1 MYLIKLSN
9 NVFYTRISTP
19 AILQTSLGYPR
30 EIRLSLLT
38 KQRRLASKRNSQLSG
53 VIHTLYEQA
62 LTERIPYV
70 SFKMELDAQV
80 AKVRQQFSSN
90 LPNEDNPQ
98 SKCTVVSINN
108 EARTKVHPAPAPAPA
123 PAPEVSVAPSLA
135 DEQVLITELDNFIH
149 SKRLEKVTPLTLTQL
164 NQRCTNFL
172 DYLTKQNVSLSAKA
186 ANTYRDH
193 LIETGLSAKTV
204 KEYIA
209 ANKQFFDYC
218 ERIELIEKNVFKA
231 IKAPKTRGTKA
242 SQQRDRWQLKEIKR
256 LLSSSEFRKKDAQ
269 FQWTTKLQIYQ
280 GCRPSEVCQLTT
292 HNIQMIDGVA
302 CISISDSE
310 ADQRLKTTNAFR
322 IVPLHN
328 QLIKGGFL
336 EYVQERREQKQKQL
350 FNYKPHGENK
360 DWSFRYRTNLGK
372 LQTAIGMKPNARPTA
387 YSFRH
392 TFIDELK
399 IADIPEHVVAEIV
412 GHAHPNI
419 TYGRYGKQAQIQQL
433 HDAVNKFP
441 CLEVND
447 A

>member
-30 EIRLSLLT
+30 EIRLSLFT
-38 KQRRLASKRNSQLSG
+38 KYRRLATKRNAQLASA
-53 VIHTLYEQA
+53 IHTLHEQA
-62 LTERIPYV
+62 LAENIPYTD
-70 SFKMELDAQV
+70 FKISLSTKV
-80 AKVRQQFSSN
+80 AEIRQQFCSN
-90 LPNEDNPQ
+90 LPHVDNPQ
-98 SKCTVVSINN
+98 SKCTSMSI
-108 EARTKVHPAPAPAPA
+108 ETRAMPA
-123 PAPEVSVAPSLA
+123 PAPEESVNSR
-135 DEQVLITELDNFIH
+135 LIGAQELTTELNNFIR
-149 SKRLEKVTPLTLTQL
+149 SKRLEQVTPLTLTQL

-172 DYLTKQNVSLSAKA
+172 NYLAKQEICLSAKA

-193 LIETGLSAKTV
+193 LIEKGLSAKTV

-231 IKAPKTRGTKA
+231 IKAPKSRLAKA
-242 SQQRDRWQLKEIKR
+242 SQQRDRWQLKELKK
-256 LLSSSEFRKKDAQ
+256 LFSSSEYRKKDAQ
-269 FQWTTKLQIYQ
+269 FNWTTKIQLYH

-292 HNIQMIDGVA
+292 SDIQIIDGVP
-302 CISISDSE
+302 CITISDSE
-310 ADQRLKTTNAFR
+310 ADQRLKTSNALR

-328 QLIKGGFL
+328 QLINEGFL
-336 EYVQERREQKQKQL
+336 EYVQGRREQKQKQL
-350 FNYKPHGENK
+350 FDYKPHGDNK

-392 TFIDELK
+392 TFVDELK
-399 IADIPEHVVAEIV
+399 IADTPEHIVAEIV

-419 TYGRYGKQAQIQQL
+419 TYGRYGKEAKIQQL
-433 HDAVNKFP
+433 HEAVNAFP
-441 CLEVND
+441 VIEVKY

>member
-19 AILQTSLGYPR
+19 VMLQTSLGYPR

-38 KQRRLASKRNSQLSG
+38 KYRRLASKRNSQLSG

-62 LTERIPYV
+62 LTERIPYTN
-70 SFKMELDAQV
+70 FKMELDAKV
-80 AKVRQQFSSN
+80 AQIRQQFSSN
-90 LPNEDNPQ
+90 LPNVDNPQ

-108 EARTKVHPAPAPAPA
+108 EASINAQPA
-123 PAPEVSVAPSLA
+123 PAPEVGVNRNLA
-135 DEQVLITELDNFIH
+135 DRQVLITELGNFIH
-149 SKRLEKVTPLTLTQL
+149 SKRLEQVTPLTLTQL

-172 DYLTKQNVSLSAKA
+172 DYLAKQDICLSAKS

-193 LIETGLSAKTV
+193 LIEKGLSAKTV

-218 ERIELIEKNVFKA
+218 ERIELIEKNVFKT
-231 IKAPKTRGTKA
+231 IKAPKSRGTKA
-242 SQQRDRWQLKEIKR
+242 SQQRDRWQLKDIKR
-256 LLSSSEFRKKDAQ
+256 LFSSSEYRKKDAQ
-269 FQWTTKLQIYQ
+269 FNWTTKLQVYQ

-292 HNIQMIDGVA
+292 NDIQMIDGVP
-302 CISISDSE
+302 CITVSDSE
-310 ADQRLKTTNAFR
+310 ADQRLKTSNAFR
-322 IVPLHN
+322 TIPLHT
-328 QLIKGGFL
+328 QLIKEGFL
-336 EYVQERREQKQKQL
+336 EYVQGRREQKQKQL
-350 FNYKPHGENK
+350 FDYKPHGDNK

-372 LQTAIGMKPNARPTA
+372 LQATIGMKPNTRPTA

-399 IADIPEHVVAEIV
+399 IADTPEHIVAEIV

-419 TYGRYGKQAQIQQL
+419 TYGRYGKQAKIQQL
-433 HDAVNKFP
+433 HEAVNAFP
-441 CLEVND
+441 VIEVKY

>member
-19 AILQTSLGYPR
+19 AILQASLGYPR
-30 EIRLSLLT
+30 EIRLSLFT
-38 KQRRLASKRNSQLSG
+38 KYRRLATKRNAQLVSA
-53 VIHTLYEQA
+53 IHTLHEQA
-62 LTERIPYV
+62 LAENIPYTD
-70 SFKMELDAQV
+70 FKISLSTKV
-80 AKVRQQFSSN
+80 AEIRQQFCSN
-90 LPNEDNPQ
+90 LPHVDNPQ
-98 SKCTVVSINN
+98 SKCTSMSI
-108 EARTKVHPAPAPAPA
+108 ETRALSATAT
-123 PAPEVSVAPSLA
+123 EESVNSRLVGKQ
-135 DEQVLITELDNFIH
+135 ELTTELNNFIH
-149 SKRLEKVTPLTLTQL
+149 SKRLEQVTSLTLTQL

-186 ANTYRDH
+186 ASTYRDH
-193 LIETGLSAKTV
+193 LIEKGLSCKTV

-218 ERIELIEKNVFKA
+218 ERIELIEKNIFKA
-231 IKAPKTRGTKA
+231 IKAPKSRGTKA
-242 SQQRDRWQLKEIKR
+242 SQQRERWQLKDLNR
-256 LLSSSEFRKKDAQ
+256 LFASPEFRKKDTQ
-269 FQWTTKLQIYQ
+269 FQWTTKLQLYQ

-292 HNIQMIDGVA
+292 NDIQVIDGVS
-302 CISISDSE
+302 CITISDSDTE
-310 ADQRLKTTNAFR
+310 QRLKTSNAFR
-322 IVPLHN
+322 TIPLHN
-328 QLIKGGFL
+328 QLIKEGFL
-336 EYVQERREQKQKQL
+336 DYVQERREQKQKQL

>member
-30 EIRLSLLT
+30 EIRLSLFT
-38 KQRRLASKRNSQLSG
+38 KYRRLATKRNAQLASA
-53 VIHTLYEQA
+53 IHTLHEQA
-62 LTERIPYV
+62 LAENIPYTD
-70 SFKMELDAQV
+70 FKISLSTKV
-80 AKVRQQFSSN
+80 AEIRQQFCSN
-90 LPNEDNPQ
+90 LPHVDNPQ
-98 SKCTVVSINN
+98 SKCTSMSI
-108 EARTKVHPAPAPAPA
+108 ETRAMPAPAPAPA
-123 PAPEVSVAPSLA
+123 PAPEESVNSR
-135 DEQVLITELDNFIH
+135 LIGAQELTTELNNFIR
-149 SKRLEKVTPLTLTQL
+149 SKRLEQVTSLTLTQL

-172 DYLTKQNVSLSAKA
+172 NYLAKQEICLSAKA

-193 LIETGLSAKTV
+193 LIEKGLSAKTV

-231 IKAPKTRGTKA
+231 IKAPKSRGTKA
-242 SQQRDRWQLKEIKR
+242 SQQRDRWQLKDLKR
-256 LLSSSEFRKKDAQ
+256 LFSSSEFRKKDVQ
-269 FQWTTKLQIYQ
+269 FQWTTKVQVYQ

-292 HNIQMIDGVA
+292 NDIQVIDGVS
-302 CISISDSE
+302 CITISDSDTE
-310 ADQRLKTTNAFR
+310 QRLKTSNAVR
-322 IVPLHN
+322 TIPLHN
-328 QLIKGGFL
+328 QLIKEGFL
-336 EYVQERREQKQKQL
+336 DYVQERREQKQKQL
-350 FNYKPHGENK
+350 FDYKPHGENK

-372 LQTAIGMKPNARPTA
+372 LQTAMGMKPNARPTA

-399 IADIPEHVVAEIV
+399 IANTPEHIVAEIV

-419 TYGRYGKQAQIQQL
+419 TFGRYGKQAKIQQL
-433 HDAVNKFP
+433 NEAVNKFP
-441 CLEVND
+441 SVEVKY

>member
-30 EIRLSLLT
+30 EIRLSLFT
-38 KQRRLASKRNSQLSG
+38 KYRRLATKRNAQLASA
-53 VIHTLYEQA
+53 IHTLHEQA
-62 LTERIPYV
+62 LAENIPYTD
-70 SFKMELDAQV
+70 FKISLSTKV
-80 AKVRQQFSSN
+80 AEIRQQFCSN
-90 LPNEDNPQ
+90 LPHVDNPQ
-98 SKCTVVSINN
+98 SKCTSMSI
-108 EARTKVHPAPAPAPA
+108 ETRAMPAPAPAPA
-123 PAPEVSVAPSLA
+123 PAPEESVNSR
-135 DEQVLITELDNFIH
+135 LIGAQELTTELNNFIR
-149 SKRLEKVTPLTLTQL
+149 SKRLEQVTPLTLTQL

-172 DYLTKQNVSLSAKA
+172 SYLAKQEICLSAKA

-193 LIETGLSAKTV
+193 LIEKGLSAKTV

-231 IKAPKTRGTKA
+231 IKAPKSRVAKA
-242 SQQRDRWQLKEIKR
+242 SQQRDRWQLKELKK
-256 LLSSSEFRKKDAQ
+256 LFSSSEYRKKEVQ
-269 FQWTTKLQIYQ
+269 FNWTTKIQLYH

-292 HNIQMIDGVA
+292 SDIQIIEGVP
-302 CISISDSE
+302 CITISDSE
-310 ADQRLKTTNAFR
+310 ADQRLKTSNALR

-328 QLIKGGFL
+328 QLINEGFL
-336 EYVQERREQKQKQL
+336 EYVQGRREQKQKQL
-350 FNYKPHGENK
+350 FDYKPHGDNK

-399 IADIPEHVVAEIV
+399 IADIPEHIVAEIV

-419 TYGRYGKQAQIQQL
+419 TFGRYGKQAKIHQL
-433 HDAVNKFP
+433 HEAVNKFP
-441 CLEVND
+441 AVEVKY

>member
-30 EIRLSLLT
+30 EIRLSLFT
-38 KQRRLASKRNSQLSG
+38 KYRRLATKRNAQLASA
-53 VIHTLYEQA
+53 IHTLHEQA
-62 LTERIPYV
+62 LAENIPYTD
-70 SFKMELDAQV
+70 FKISLSTKV
-80 AKVRQQFSSN
+80 AEIRQQFCSN
-90 LPNEDNPQ
+90 LPHVDNPQ
-98 SKCTVVSINN
+98 SKCTSMSI
-108 EARTKVHPAPAPAPA
+108 ETRAMPAPAPA
-123 PAPEVSVAPSLA
+123 PAPEESVNSR
-135 DEQVLITELDNFIH
+135 LIGAQELTTELNNFIR
-149 SKRLEKVTPLTLTQL
+149 SKRLEQVTPLTLTQL

-172 DYLTKQNVSLSAKA
+172 SYLAKQEICLSAKA

-193 LIETGLSAKTV
+193 LIEKGLSAKTV

-231 IKAPKTRGTKA
+231 IKAPKSRVAKA
-242 SQQRDRWQLKEIKR
+242 SQQRDRWQLKELKK
-256 LLSSSEFRKKDAQ
+256 LFSSSEYRKKDAQ
-269 FQWTTKLQIYQ
+269 FNWTTKIQLYH

-292 HNIQMIDGVA
+292 SDIQIIEGVP
-302 CISISDSE
+302 CITISDSE
-310 ADQRLKTTNAFR
+310 AEQRLKTSNALR

-328 QLIKGGFL
+328 QLINEGFL
-336 EYVQERREQKQKQL
+336 EYVQGRREQKQKQL
-350 FNYKPHGENK
+350 FDYKPHGDNK

-399 IADIPEHVVAEIV
+399 IANTPEHIVAEIV

-419 TYGRYGKQAQIQQL
+419 TFGRYGKQAKIQQL
-433 HDAVNKFP
+433 NEAVNKFP
-441 CLEVND
+441 SVEVKY

>member
-19 AILQTSLGYPR
+19 VALQTSLGYPR

-38 KQRRLASKRNSQLSG
+38 KHRRLASKRNSQLSG

-62 LTERIPYV
+62 LTERIPYA
-70 SFKMELDAQV
+70 SFKMELDAKV
-80 AKVRQQFSSN
+80 AQVRQQFTSN
-90 LPNEDNPQ
+90 LPNADNLP
-98 SKCTVVSINN
+98 SNCTVASI
-108 EARTKVHPAPAPAPA
+108 KVKAKVQPAPAPA
-123 PAPEVSVAPSLA
+123 PAPEIIVNSSMVGKQ
-135 DEQVLITELDNFIH
+135 ELITELNNFIN
-149 SKRLEKVTPLTLTQL
+149 SKRLEQVTPLTLTQL

-172 DYLTKQNVSLSAKA
+172 NYLTKQDICLSAKA

-193 LIETGLSAKTV
+193 LIEKGLSAKTV

-218 ERIELIEKNVFKA
+218 ERIELIERNIFKA
-231 IKAPKTRGTKA
+231 IKAPKSRGTKA
-242 SQQRDRWQLKEIKR
+242 SQQRDRWQLKELKK
-256 LLSSSEFRKKDAQ
+256 LFSSSEYRKKDAQ
-269 FQWTTKLQIYQ
+269 FNWATKLQIYQ

-292 HNIQMIDGVA
+292 NDIQIIEGVP
-302 CISISDSE
+302 CITISDSE
-310 ADQRLKTTNAFR
+310 TDQRLKTSNAFR
-322 IVPLHN
+322 TIPLHS
-328 QLIKGGFL
+328 QLIKEGFL
-336 EYVQERREQKQKQL
+336 EYVQGRREQKQKQL
-350 FNYKPHGENK
+350 FDYKPHGENK

-392 TFIDELK
+392 TFVDELK
-399 IADIPEHVVAEIV
+399 IADTPEHIVAEIV

-419 TYGRYGKQAQIQQL
+419 TFGRYGKQAKIQQL
-433 HDAVNKFP
+433 NEAVNKFP
-441 CLEVND
+441 SVEVKY

>member
-30 EIRLSLLT
+30 EIRLSLFT
-38 KQRRLASKRNSQLSG
+38 KYRRLATKRNAQLASA
-53 VIHTLYEQA
+53 IHTLHEQA
-62 LTERIPYV
+62 LAENIPYTD
-70 SFKMELDAQV
+70 FKISLSTKV
-80 AKVRQQFSSN
+80 AEIRQQFCSN
-90 LPNEDNPQ
+90 LPHVDNPQ
-98 SKCTVVSINN
+98 SKCTSMSI
-108 EARTKVHPAPAPAPA
+108 ETRAMPAPAPAPA
-123 PAPEVSVAPSLA
+123 PAPEESVNSR
-135 DEQVLITELDNFIH
+135 LIGAQELTTELNNFIR
-149 SKRLEKVTPLTLTQL
+149 SKRLEQVTPLTLTQL

-172 DYLTKQNVSLSAKA
+172 SYLAKQEICLSAKA

-193 LIETGLSAKTV
+193 LIEKGLSAKTV

-231 IKAPKTRGTKA
+231 IKAPKSRVAKA
-242 SQQRDRWQLKEIKR
+242 SQQRDRWQLKELKK
-256 LLSSSEFRKKDAQ
+256 LFSSSEYRKKEVQ
-269 FQWTTKLQIYQ
+269 FNWTTKIQLYH

-292 HNIQMIDGVA
+292 SDIQIIEGVP
-302 CISISDSE
+302 CITISDSE
-310 ADQRLKTTNAFR
+310 ADQRVKTSNALR

-328 QLIKGGFL
+328 QLINEGFL
-336 EYVQERREQKQKQL
+336 EYVQGRREQKQKQL
-350 FNYKPHGENK
+350 FDYKPHGDNK

-399 IADIPEHVVAEIV
+399 IADIPEHIVAEIV

-419 TYGRYGKQAQIQQL
+419 TFGRYGKQAKIHQL
-433 HDAVNKFP
+433 HEAVNKFP
-441 CLEVND
+441 AVEVKY

>member
-19 AILQTSLGYPR
+19 AILQASLGYPR
-30 EIRLSLLT
+30 EIRLSLFT
-38 KQRRLASKRNSQLSG
+38 KYRRLATKRNAQLASA
-53 VIHTLYEQA
+53 IHTLHEQA
-62 LTERIPYV
+62 LAENIPYTD
-70 SFKMELDAQV
+70 FKISLSTKV
-80 AKVRQQFSSN
+80 AEIRQKFCSN
-90 LPNEDNPQ
+90 LPHVDNPQ
-98 SKCTVVSINN
+98 SKCTSMSIKTR
-108 EARTKVHPAPAPAPA
+108 AMPTPAPT
-123 PAPEVSVAPSLA
+123 PAPEESVNSR
-135 DEQVLITELDNFIH
+135 LIGAQELTTELNNFIH
-149 SKRLEKVTPLTLTQL
+149 SKRLEQVTPLTLTQL

-172 DYLTKQNVSLSAKA
+172 SYLAKQEICLSAKA

-193 LIETGLSAKTV
+193 LIEKGLSAKTV

-231 IKAPKTRGTKA
+231 IKAPKSRVAKA
-242 SQQRDRWQLKEIKR
+242 SQQRDRWQLKELKK
-256 LLSSSEFRKKDAQ
+256 LFSSSEYRKKDVQ
-269 FQWTTKLQIYQ
+269 FNWTTKIQLYH

-292 HNIQMIDGVA
+292 SDIQIIEGVP
-302 CISISDSE
+302 CITISDSE
-310 ADQRLKTTNAFR
+310 AEQRLKTPNALR

-328 QLIKGGFL
+328 QLINEGFL
-336 EYVQERREQKQKQL
+336 EYVQGRREQKQKQL
-350 FNYKPHGENK
+350 FDYKPHGDNK

-399 IADIPEHVVAEIV
+399 IANTPEHLVAEIV

-419 TYGRYGKQAQIQQL
+419 TFGRYGKQAKIQQL
-433 HDAVNKFP
+433 NEAVNKFP
-441 CLEVND
+441 SVEVKY

>member
-30 EIRLSLLT
+30 EIRLSLFT
-38 KQRRLASKRNSQLSG
+38 KYRRLATKRNAQLASA
-53 VIHTLYEQA
+53 IHTLHEQA
-62 LTERIPYV
+62 LAENIPYTD
-70 SFKMELDAQV
+70 FKISLSTKV
-80 AKVRQQFSSN
+80 AEIRQQFCSN
-90 LPNEDNPQ
+90 LPHVDNPQ
-98 SKCTVVSINN
+98 SKCTSMSI
-108 EARTKVHPAPAPAPA
+108 ETRAMPAPAPAPA
-123 PAPEVSVAPSLA
+123 PAPEESVNSR
-135 DEQVLITELDNFIH
+135 LIGAQELTTELNNFIC
-149 SKRLEKVTPLTLTQL
+149 SKRLEQVTPLTLTQL

-172 DYLTKQNVSLSAKA
+172 SYLAKQEICLSAKA

-193 LIETGLSAKTV
+193 LIEKGLSAKTV

-231 IKAPKTRGTKA
+231 IKAPKSRVAKA
-242 SQQRDRWQLKEIKR
+242 SQQRDRWQLKELKK
-256 LLSSSEFRKKDAQ
+256 LFSSSEYRKKDVQ
-269 FQWTTKLQIYQ
+269 FNWTTKIQLYH

-292 HNIQMIDGVA
+292 SDIQIIEGVP
-302 CISISDSE
+302 CITISDSE
-310 ADQRLKTTNAFR
+310 AEQRLKTSNALR

-328 QLIKGGFL
+328 QLINEGFL
-336 EYVQERREQKQKQL
+336 EYVQGRREQKQKQL
-350 FNYKPHGENK
+350 FDYKPHGGNK

-399 IADIPEHVVAEIV
+399 IANTPEHIVAEIV

-419 TYGRYGKQAQIQQL
+419 TFGRYGKQANIQQL
-433 HDAVNKFP
+433 NEAVNKFP
-441 CLEVND
+441 SVEVKY

>member
-19 AILQTSLGYPR
+19 VSLQTSLGYPR

-38 KQRRLASKRNSQLSG
+38 KHRRLASKRNSQLSG

-62 LTERIPYV
+62 IADRIPYA
-70 SFKMELDAQV
+70 SFKVDLDAKV
-80 AKVRQQFSSN
+80 AQVRQQFISN
-90 LPNEDNPQ
+90 FPNLNNLQ
-98 SKCTVVSINN
+98 SNCTVASIQVKTN
-108 EARTKVHPAPAPAPA
+108 VQPA

-256 LLSSSEFRKKDAQ
+256 LFSSSEFRKKDVQ

-292 HNIQMIDGVA
+292 NDIQTIDGVP

-328 QLIKGGFL
+328 QLRKEGFL

-441 CLEVND
+441 CLEVID

>member
-30 EIRLSLLT
+30 EIRLSLFT
-38 KQRRLASKRNSQLSG
+38 KYRRLATKRNAQLASA
-53 VIHTLYEQA
+53 IHTLHEKA
-62 LTERIPYV
+62 LAENIPYTD
-70 SFKMELDAQV
+70 FKISLSTKV
-80 AKVRQQFSSN
+80 AEIRQQFCSN
-90 LPNEDNPQ
+90 LPHVDNPQ
-98 SKCTVVSINN
+98 SKCTSMSI
-108 EARTKVHPAPAPAPA
+108 ETRAMPAPAPA
-123 PAPEVSVAPSLA
+123 PAPEESVNSR
-135 DEQVLITELDNFIH
+135 LIGAQELTTELNNFIR
-149 SKRLEKVTPLTLTQL
+149 SKRLEQVTPLTLTQL

-172 DYLTKQNVSLSAKA
+172 SYLAKQEICLSAKA

-193 LIETGLSAKTV
+193 LIEKGLSAKTV

-231 IKAPKTRGTKA
+231 IKAPKSRVAKA
-242 SQQRDRWQLKEIKR
+242 SQQRDRWQLKELKK
-256 LLSSSEFRKKDAQ
+256 LFSSSEYRKKEVQ
-269 FQWTTKLQIYQ
+269 FNWTTKIQLYH

-292 HNIQMIDGVA
+292 SDIQIIEGVP
-302 CISISDSE
+302 CITISDSE
-310 ADQRLKTTNAFR
+310 ADQRLKTSNALR

-328 QLIKGGFL
+328 QLINEGFL
-336 EYVQERREQKQKQL
+336 EYVQGRREQKQKQL
-350 FNYKPHGENK
+350 FDYKPHGDNK

-399 IADIPEHVVAEIV
+399 IADIPEHIVAEIV

-419 TYGRYGKQAQIQQL
+419 TFGRYGKQAKIHQL
-433 HDAVNKFP
+433 HEAVNKFP
-441 CLEVND
+441 AVEVKY

>member
-30 EIRLSLLT
+30 EIRLSLFT
-38 KQRRLASKRNSQLSG
+38 KYRRLATKRNAQLASA
-53 VIHTLYEQA
+53 IHTLHEQA
-62 LTERIPYV
+62 LAENILYTD
-70 SFKMELDAQV
+70 FKISLSTKV
-80 AKVRQQFSSN
+80 AEIRQQFCSN
-90 LPNEDNPQ
+90 LPHVDNPQ
-98 SKCTVVSINN
+98 SKCTSRSI
-108 EARTKVHPAPAPAPA
+108 ETRVMSAPAPA
-123 PAPEVSVAPSLA
+123 PAPEESVNSR
-135 DEQVLITELDNFIH
+135 LIGAQELTTELNNFIR
-149 SKRLEKVTPLTLTQL
+149 SKRLEQVTPLTLTQL

-172 DYLTKQNVSLSAKA
+172 NYLAKQEICLSAKA

-193 LIETGLSAKTV
+193 LIEKGLSAKTV

-231 IKAPKTRGTKA
+231 IKAPKSRVAKA
-242 SQQRDRWQLKEIKR
+242 SQQRDRWQLKELKK
-256 LLSSSEFRKKDAQ
+256 LFSSSEYRKKDAQ
-269 FQWTTKLQIYQ
+269 FNWTTKIQLYH

-292 HNIQMIDGVA
+292 SDIQIIEGVP
-302 CISISDSE
+302 CITVSDSGTE
-310 ADQRLKTTNAFR
+310 QRLKTSNAFR
-322 IVPLHN
+322 TIPLHN
-328 QLIKGGFL
+328 KLIKEGFL
-336 EYVQERREQKQKQL
+336 DYVQERREQKQKQL
-350 FNYKPHGENK
+350 FDYKPHGENK

-372 LQTAIGMKPNARPTA
+372 LQTTMGMKPNARPTA

-399 IADIPEHVVAEIV
+399 IANTPEHIVAEIV

-419 TYGRYGKQAQIQQL
+419 TFGRYGKQAKIQQL
-433 HDAVNKFP
+433 NEAVNKFP
-441 CLEVND
+441 SVEVKY

>member
-30 EIRLSLLT
+30 EIRLSLFT
-38 KQRRLASKRNSQLSG
+38 KYRRLATKRNAQLASA
-53 VIHTLYEQA
+53 IHTLHEQA
-62 LTERIPYV
+62 LAENIPYTD
-70 SFKMELDAQV
+70 FKISLSTKV
-80 AKVRQQFSSN
+80 AEIRQQFCSN
-90 LPNEDNPQ
+90 LPHVDNPQ
-98 SKCTVVSINN
+98 SKCTSMSI
-108 EARTKVHPAPAPAPA
+108 ETRAMPA
-123 PAPEVSVAPSLA
+123 PAPEESVNSR
-135 DEQVLITELDNFIH
+135 LIGAQELTTELNNFIR
-149 SKRLEKVTPLTLTQL
+149 SKRLEQVTPLTLTQL

-172 DYLTKQNVSLSAKA
+172 NYLGKQEICLSAKA

-193 LIETGLSAKTV
+193 LIEKGLSAKTV

-231 IKAPKTRGTKA
+231 IKAPKSRVAKA
-242 SQQRDRWQLKEIKR
+242 SQQRDRWQLKELKK
-256 LLSSSEFRKKDAQ
+256 LFSSSEYRKKDAQ
-269 FQWTTKLQIYQ
+269 FNWTTKIQLYH

-292 HNIQMIDGVA
+292 SDIQIIEGVP
-302 CISISDSE
+302 CITISDSE
-310 ADQRLKTTNAFR
+310 AEQRLKTSNALR

-328 QLIKGGFL
+328 QLISEGFL
-336 EYVQERREQKQKQL
+336 EYVQGRREQKQKQL
-350 FNYKPHGENK
+350 FDYKPHGDNK

-399 IADIPEHVVAEIV
+399 IANTPEHIVAEIV

-419 TYGRYGKQAQIQQL
+419 TFGRYGKQANIQQL
-433 HDAVNKFP
+433 NEAVNKFP
-441 CLEVND
+441 SVEVKY

>member
-19 AILQTSLGYPR
+19 VALQTSLGYPR
-30 EIRLSLLT
+30 EVRLSLLT

-62 LTERIPYV
+62 LTERIPYA
-70 SFKMELDAQV
+70 SFKMDLDAQV
-80 AKVRQQFSSN
+80 AKVRQQFASN
-90 LPNEDNPQ
+90 LLNVDNPQ
-98 SKCTVVSINN
+98 SQCTIVSINN
-108 EARTKVHPAPAPAPA
+108 EARIKVQPA
-123 PAPEVSVAPSLA
+123 PAPEVSVNRNLA
-135 DEQVLITELDNFIH
+135 DRQVLITELGNFIH

-186 ANTYRDH
+186 ATTYRDH
-193 LIETGLSAKTV
+193 LIEKGLSCKTV
-204 KEYIA
+204 KEYIS

-218 ERIELIEKNVFKA
+218 EQIELIDKNVFKA

-292 HNIQMIDGVA
+292 HNIQMIDGVP

-310 ADQRLKTTNAFR
+310 ADQRLKTFNASR

-328 QLIKGGFL
+328 QLIKEGFL

-419 TYGRYGKQAQIQQL
+419 TFGRYGKQTKIQQL
-433 HDAVNKFP
+433 YEAVNEFP
-441 CLEVND
+441 ALEVKN

>member
-30 EIRLSLLT
+30 EIRLSLFT
-38 KQRRLASKRNSQLSG
+38 KYRRLATKRNAQLASA
-53 VIHTLYEQA
+53 IHTLHEQA
-62 LTERIPYV
+62 LAENIPYTD
-70 SFKMELDAQV
+70 FKISLSTKV
-80 AKVRQQFSSN
+80 AEIRQQFCSN
-90 LPNEDNPQ
+90 LPHVDNPQ
-98 SKCTVVSINN
+98 SKCTSMSM
-108 EARTKVHPAPAPAPA
+108 ETRAMPAPAPA
-123 PAPEVSVAPSLA
+123 PAPEESLNSRLVGA
-135 DEQVLITELDNFIH
+135 QELTTELNNFIR
-149 SKRLEKVTPLTLTQL
+149 SKRLEQVTPLTLTQL

-172 DYLTKQNVSLSAKA
+172 NYLAKQEICLSAKA

-193 LIETGLSAKTV
+193 LIEKGLSAKTV

-218 ERIELIEKNVFKA
+218 ERIELIERNIFKA
-231 IKAPKTRGTKA
+231 VKAPKSRGTKA
-242 SQQRDRWQLKEIKR
+242 SQQRDRWQLKDLKR
-256 LLSSSEFRKKDAQ
+256 LFSSSEFRKKDVQ
-269 FQWTTKLQIYQ
+269 FQWTTKLQVYQ

-292 HNIQMIDGVA
+292 NDIQTIEGIP
-302 CISISDSE
+302 CITVSDSE
-310 ADQRLKTTNAFR
+310 ADQRLKTSNASR

-328 QLIKGGFL
+328 QLIKEGFL

-350 FNYKPHGENK
+350 FDYKPHGENK

-392 TFIDELK
+392 TFVDELK
-399 IADIPEHVVAEIV
+399 IADTPEHIVAEIV

-419 TYGRYGKQAQIQQL
+419 TFGRYGKQAKIQQL
-433 HDAVNKFP
+433 NEAVNKFP
-441 CLEVND
+441 PVEVKY

>member
-19 AILQTSLGYPR
+19 VALQTSLGYPR
-30 EIRLSLLT
+30 EVRLSLLT

-62 LTERIPYV
+62 LTERIPYA
-70 SFKMELDAQV
+70 SFKMDLDAQV

-90 LPNEDNPQ
+90 LPNEHNPQ
-98 SKCTVVSINN
+98 SQCTIVSINN
-108 EARTKVHPAPAPAPA
+108 EARIKVQPAPAPAPA
-123 PAPEVSVAPSLA
+123 PAPEVTVNRNLV
-135 DEQVLITELDNFIH
+135 DRQVLITELGNFIH

-186 ANTYRDH
+186 ATTYRDH
-193 LIETGLSAKTV
+193 LIEKGLSCKTV
-204 KEYIA
+204 KEYIS

-218 ERIELIEKNVFKA
+218 ERIELIDKNVFKA

-399 IADIPEHVVAEIV
+399 IANTPEHIVAEIV

-419 TYGRYGKQAQIQQL
+419 TFGRYGKQAKIHQL
-433 HDAVNKFP
+433 HEAVNKFP

>member
-30 EIRLSLLT
+30 EIRLSLFT
-38 KQRRLASKRNSQLSG
+38 KYRRLATKRNAQLASA
-53 VIHTLYEQA
+53 IHTLHEQA
-62 LTERIPYV
+62 LAENIPYTDFRI
-70 SFKMELDAQV
+70 SLSTKV
-80 AKVRQQFSSN
+80 AEIRQQFCSN
-90 LPNEDNPQ
+90 LPHVDNPQ
-98 SKCTVVSINN
+98 SKCTSMSI
-108 EARTKVHPAPAPAPA
+108 ETRAMPAPAPAPA
-123 PAPEVSVAPSLA
+123 PAPEESVNSR
-135 DEQVLITELDNFIH
+135 LIGAQELTTELNNFIR
-149 SKRLEKVTPLTLTQL
+149 SKRLEQVTPLTLTQL

-172 DYLTKQNVSLSAKA
+172 SYLAKLEICLSAKA

-193 LIETGLSAKTV
+193 LIEKGLSAKTV

-231 IKAPKTRGTKA
+231 IKAPKSRVAKA
-242 SQQRDRWQLKEIKR
+242 SQQRDRWQLKELKK
-256 LLSSSEFRKKDAQ
+256 LFSSSEYRKKDVQ
-269 FQWTTKLQIYQ
+269 FNWTTKIQLYH

-292 HNIQMIDGVA
+292 SDIQIIEGVP
-302 CISISDSE
+302 CITISDSE
-310 ADQRLKTTNAFR
+310 TDQRLKTSNAYR
-322 IVPLHN
+322 TIPLHS
-328 QLIKGGFL
+328 QLIKEGFL
-336 EYVQERREQKQKQL
+336 EYVQGRREQKQKQL
-350 FNYKPHGENK
+350 FDYKPHGENK

-392 TFIDELK
+392 TFVDELK
-399 IADIPEHVVAEIV
+399 IADTPEHIVAEIV

-419 TYGRYGKQAQIQQL
+419 TFGRYGKQAKIQQL
-433 HDAVNKFP
+433 NEAVNKFP
-441 CLEVND
+441 PVEVKY

>member
-30 EIRLSLLT
+30 EIRLSLFT
-38 KQRRLASKRNSQLSG
+38 KYRRLATKRNAQLASA
-53 VIHTLYEQA
+53 IHTLHEQA
-62 LTERIPYV
+62 LAENIPYTD
-70 SFKMELDAQV
+70 FKISLSTKV
-80 AKVRQQFSSN
+80 AEIRQQFCSN
-90 LPNEDNPQ
+90 LPHVDNPQ
-98 SKCTVVSINN
+98 SKCTSRSI
-108 EARTKVHPAPAPAPA
+108 ETRAISAPAPAPA
-123 PAPEVSVAPSLA
+123 PAPEESVNSR
-135 DEQVLITELDNFIH
+135 LIGAQELTTELNNFIR
-149 SKRLEKVTPLTLTQL
+149 SKRLEQVTPLTLTQL

-172 DYLTKQNVSLSAKA
+172 NYLAKQEICLSAKA

-193 LIETGLSAKTV
+193 LIEKGLSAKTV

-231 IKAPKTRGTKA
+231 IKAPKSRVAKA
-242 SQQRDRWQLKEIKR
+242 SQQRDRWQLKELKK
-256 LLSSSEFRKKDAQ
+256 LFSSSEYRKKDAQ
-269 FQWTTKLQIYQ
+269 FNWTTKIQLYH

-292 HNIQMIDGVA
+292 SDIQIIEGVP
-302 CISISDSE
+302 CITISDSE
-310 ADQRLKTTNAFR
+310 AEQRLKTSNALR

-328 QLIKGGFL
+328 QLINEGFL
-336 EYVQERREQKQKQL
+336 EYVQGRREQKQKQL
-350 FNYKPHGENK
+350 FDYKPHGDNK

-399 IADIPEHVVAEIV
+399 IANTPEHIVAEIV

-419 TYGRYGKQAQIQQL
+419 TFGRYGKQANIQQL
-433 HDAVNKFP
+433 NEAVNKFP
-441 CLEVND
+441 SVEVKY

>member
-30 EIRLSLLT
+30 EIRLSLFT
-38 KQRRLASKRNSQLSG
+38 KYRRLATKRNAQLASA
-53 VIHTLYEQA
+53 IHTLHEQA
-62 LTERIPYV
+62 LAENIPYTD
-70 SFKMELDAQV
+70 FKISLST
-80 AKVRQQFSSN
+80 KVGEIRQQFCSN
-90 LPNEDNPQ
+90 LPHVDNPQ
-98 SKCTVVSINN
+98 SKCTSMSI
-108 EARTKVHPAPAPAPA
+108 ETRAMPAPAPA
-123 PAPEVSVAPSLA
+123 PAPEESVNSR
-135 DEQVLITELDNFIH
+135 LIGAQELTTELNNFIR
-149 SKRLEKVTPLTLTQL
+149 SKRLEQVTPLTLTQL

-172 DYLTKQNVSLSAKA
+172 SYLAKQEICLSAKA

-193 LIETGLSAKTV
+193 LIEKGLSAKTV

-231 IKAPKTRGTKA
+231 IKAPKSRVAKA
-242 SQQRDRWQLKEIKR
+242 SQQRDRWQLKELKK
-256 LLSSSEFRKKDAQ
+256 LFSSSEYRKKEVQ
-269 FQWTTKLQIYQ
+269 FNWTTKIQLYH

-292 HNIQMIDGVA
+292 SDIQIIEGVP
-302 CISISDSE
+302 CITISDSE
-310 ADQRLKTTNAFR
+310 ADQRVKTSNALR

-328 QLIKGGFL
+328 QLINEGFL
-336 EYVQERREQKQKQL
+336 EYVQGRREQKQKQL
-350 FNYKPHGENK
+350 FDYKPHGDNK

-399 IADIPEHVVAEIV
+399 IADIPEHIVAEIV

-419 TYGRYGKQAQIQQL
+419 TFGRYGKPAKIHQL
-433 HDAVNKFP
+433 HEAVNKFP
-441 CLEVND
+441 AVEVKY

>member
-19 AILQTSLGYPR
+19 AILQASLGYPR
-30 EIRLSLLT
+30 EIRLSLFT
-38 KQRRLASKRNSQLSG
+38 KYRRLATKRNAQLVSA
-53 VIHTLYEQA
+53 IHTLHEQA
-62 LTERIPYV
+62 LAENIPYTD
-70 SFKMELDAQV
+70 FKISLSTKV
-80 AKVRQQFSSN
+80 AEIRQQFCSN
-90 LPNEDNPQ
+90 LPHVDNPQ
-98 SKCTVVSINN
+98 SKCTSMSI
-108 EARTKVHPAPAPAPA
+108 ETRALPATAT
-123 PAPEVSVAPSLA
+123 EESVTSRLVGKQ
-135 DEQVLITELDNFIH
+135 ELTTELNNFIH
-149 SKRLEKVTPLTLTQL
+149 SKRLEQVTSLTLTQL

-186 ANTYRDH
+186 ASTYRDH
-193 LIETGLSAKTV
+193 LIEKGLSCKTV

-218 ERIELIEKNVFKA
+218 ERIELIEKNIFKA
-231 IKAPKTRGTKA
+231 IKAPKSRGTKA
-242 SQQRDRWQLKEIKR
+242 SQQRERWQLKDLNR
-256 LLSSSEFRKKDAQ
+256 LFASPEFRKKDTQ
-269 FQWTTKLQIYQ
+269 FQWTTKLQLYQ

-292 HNIQMIDGVA
+292 NDIQVIDGVS
-302 CISISDSE
+302 CITISDSDTE
-310 ADQRLKTTNAFR
+310 QRLKTSNAFR
-322 IVPLHN
+322 TIPLHN
-328 QLIKGGFL
+328 QLIKEGFL
-336 EYVQERREQKQKQL
+336 DYVEERREQKQKQL

>member
-19 AILQTSLGYPR
+19 VALQTSLGYPR
-30 EIRLSLLT
+30 EVRLSLLT

-62 LTERIPYV
+62 LTERIPYA

-80 AKVRQQFSSN
+80 AKVRQQFASN
-90 LPNEDNPQ
+90 LLNIDNQQ
-98 SKCTVVSINN
+98 SQCTIVSIND
-108 EARTKVHPAPAPAPA
+108 EARIKVQPAPA
-123 PAPEVSVAPSLA
+123 PAPEVSVPPSQVGG
-135 DEQVLITELDNFIH
+135 QVLITELDNFIH

-172 DYLTKQNVSLSAKA
+172 DYLAKQNVNLSAKA
-186 ANTYRDH
+186 ANTYRDY
-193 LIETGLSAKTV
+193 LIEKGLSAKTV

-231 IKAPKTRGTKA
+231 IKAPKTRSTKV

-256 LLSSSEFRKKDAQ
+256 IFSSSEFRKKDAQ

-292 HNIQMIDGVA
+292 HNIQMIDGVP
-302 CISISDSE
+302 CITVSDSE

-322 IVPLHN
+322 IVPLHS
-328 QLIKGGFL
+328 QLIKEGFL
-336 EYVQERREQKQKQL
+336 GYVQERREQKKKPL
-350 FNYKPHGENK
+350 FDYKPHGNNK

-399 IADIPEHVVAEIV
+399 IADTPEHVVAEIV

-433 HDAVNKFP
+433 YEAVNKFP
-441 CLEVND
+441 ALEVKY